1 LLRAPSVKESCISGD
16 DHKKRSVLTIL
27 LATCEV
33 ALQSSR
39 AAEIALDD
47 ELVADLE
54 RLIERTRA
62 ELDAQVEPRLDWMPR
77 P

>member
-1 LLRAPSVKESCISGD
+1 M
-16 DHKKRSVLTIL
+16 LTIL

-62 ELDAQVEPRLDWMPR
+62 ELDAQVEPRLDGMPR